1 MTNKTAAE
9 VKALILTIIIITIA
23 LSLVYYG
30 GAMYIIYS
38 FLGIVSI
45 AFIYLSILAI
55 IKNK

>member
-1 MTNKTAAE
+1 MEITAE
-9 VKALILTIIIITIA
+9 IKALILTIIIITIA

>member
-1 MTNKTAAE
+1 MSKQTAE
-9 VKALILTIIIITIA
+9 TKALILTIIIIAIA

-30 GAMYIIYS
+30 GAMYIMYS

>member
-1 MTNKTAAE
+1 MANKTSAE
-9 VKALILTIIIITIA
+9 IKALILTIIIITIA

-45 AFIYLSILAI
+45 AFIYLSVLAI